1 VVRRALCSLCSALIL
16 FGVASA
22 EEAAPAP
29 RRARI
34 AVAVEASGGG
44 EWEAALAASLSRS
57 PRFAAVGRVP
67 AGADPLEYAASR
79 AFDLLAEAT
88 VSLSTDGSEALL
100 SFSIRAARTGEPLAE
115 EEGPH
120 PAPDGFALAQSF
132 WLPVVAEA
140 ESAAEALAERLSAPE
155 GPPAAAR
162 PVSRW
167 SLESALYMGQFADF
181 WFGRGFFSDRL
192 FVKAGLF
199 QFLTGV
205 YFGDDGLASA
215 SYALIQPGLA
225 FGAYFNRADAPFRP
239 YAVITGFYRLS
250 GNGFAPDPIAPYG
263 MTALLGGEW
272 RLRDR
277 TAAFFEIG
285 LAHYP
290 WCDGYLL
297 AVELANGQGDGGRGP
312 YSFEYADDSLTEYPQ
327 FRFGLRLN
335 P

>member
-1 VVRRALCSLCSALIL
+1 MRRALCSLCSALIL
-16 FGVASA
+16 LGGAFA
-22 EEAAPAP
+22 EDAAPAP

-34 AVAVEASGGG
+34 AVAVEAPEGA
-44 EWEAALAASLSRS
+44 EWEASLAAAISRS

-79 AFDLLAEAT
+79 AFDLLAEAS
-88 VSLSTDGSEALL
+88 VSLSADGAEALL
-100 SFSIRAARTGEPLAE
+100 SYAVRSARTGESLAE
-115 EEGPH
+115 AEGPH
-120 PAPDGFALAQSF
+120 PVPEAFALSQTF
-132 WLPVVAEA
+132 WFPVVA
-140 ESAAEALAERLSAPE
+140 AAEAAAERLGAPPALSPSAP
-155 GPPAAAR
+155 R
-162 PVSRW
+162 PGSRW
-167 SLESALYMGQFADF
+167 SVESALYMGQFADF
-181 WFGRGFFSDRL
+181 WFGRGFRSDRF

-199 QFLTGV
+199 QFLTGA
-205 YFGDDGLASA
+205 YYGDEGLESA
-215 SYALIQPGLA
+215 SYALIHPGLA

-239 YAVITGFYRLS
+239 YAVVAAFYRLS
-250 GNGFAPDPIAPYG
+250 GNDFAPDPIAPYG
-263 MTALLGGEW
+263 VAAMLGGEW

-297 AVELANGQGDGGRGP
+297 AVELANGRGNGGRGP
-312 YSFEYADDSLTEYPQ
+312 YSFEYSDDSLTEYPQ